1 MTSPSFRLIIDL
13 MQIVLCCFISSTTVA
28 ETYRTDLPNALDD
41 SGWNLM
47 LDENDIQVFTRE
59 WPGSDFVAIKGVQTI
74 NSSLSNILGNFIDIA
89 SFPEW
94 VKDAEEGYV
103 IEPFDKSQARK
114 IYLRMNLPWPL
125 KDRDIVSGQSVNQNT
140 ITKIVTIREWYEGDT
155 LPITDGVIRIPR
167 LNTEFLLIPYEKNS
181 TKLIWQGHNDPGG
194 LIPSFLVNWLI
205 ENVFF
210 TSMTT
215 MKKRFENPEHF
226 KSVDWILDFEQ

>member
-1 MTSPSFRLIIDL
+1 MLIIL
-13 MQIVLCCFISSTTVA
+13 SCFTSIATVA
-28 ETYRTDLPNALDD
+28 ETYRTDLPNALDN
-41 SGWNLM
+41 SGWDLM
-47 LDENDIQVFTRE
+47 LDKDDIQVFTKK

-74 NSSLSNILGNFIDIA
+74 KSSLSNILGNFIDIE

-94 VKDAEEGYV
+94 VKDAEKGYV
-103 IEPFDKSQARK
+103 IEPFDENKSRK

-140 ITKIVTIREWYEGDT
+140 MTKIVTIKEWYEGDT
-155 LPITDGVIRIPR
+155 LPITEGVIRIPR
-167 LNTEFLLIPYEKNS
+167 LNTEFLLIPYDKNL

-210 TSMTT
+210 TSMTA
-215 MKKRFENPEHF
+215 MKQRFEAPQHF
-226 KSVDWILDFEQ
+226 KPVDWVLDFED